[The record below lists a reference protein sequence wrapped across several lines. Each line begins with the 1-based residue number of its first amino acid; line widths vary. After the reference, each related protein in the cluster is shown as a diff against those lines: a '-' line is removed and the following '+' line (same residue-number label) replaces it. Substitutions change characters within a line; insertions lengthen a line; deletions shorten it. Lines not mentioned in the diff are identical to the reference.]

1 MAIAN
6 IAGTAVVQK
15 RLELLASRVLLYI
28 RWQNSTYSTSMPTH
42 FQMLQLVVDLIELV
56 FVSTETLRNV
66 RGERIAGKGQAGR
79 KGQMSALLLWQRGGT
94 LFRITMEAF
103 LVSLDGMEQ
112 KQQVRRNS

>member
-15 RLELLASRVLLYI
+15 HLELFASRVLLYI

-56 FVSTETLRNV
+56 FISTETLRNV

-79 KGQMSALLLWQRGGT
+79 KGQMSAFLLWQRGDT

-112 KQQVRRNS
+112 KRHVRRNS